1 MRCESSGPDF
11 MFAKLLKNHTLTNLT
26 FLLVLVLGWMSYQQ
40 LPREQDPSI
49 NFNWVQVWAYW
60 PGATAPDV
68 EARITRPL
76 ENGIRRVADVKFV
89 SSTSREGVSSILIRF
104 DDISDAE
111 FDKRMTDLRR
121 ELQASQDDLPARV
134 KLPEVFEISSSKAFP
149 TATLVVYGLVDD
161 ALQNIAKG
169 VKDDLERLNGVDD
182 VLSVGDRGA
191 ELQVEFL
198 SERLLG
204 LGISAVDLAD
214 TVKAYFK
221 DLAAGDV
228 TLGDQKWL
236 IRLVGTSS
244 NPDYVGTFPIAS
256 EQGEVLLRNIADVK
270 RARQDSSELVRYE
283 GNSAVLLL
291 VYKKSKVNNLKLLEQ
306 ITDYIEQKNHLSE
319 RTGVELFLL
328 DDQTESTKVALGVM
342 ERNAVIG
349 LLFVML
355 ATWIF
360 LGFKMALFSSVGIVF
375 VLAGTFGVMSLIGET
390 LNISILLGVVISLGM
405 LVDDAVVVA
414 EASHYRLRRGVDA
427 VPAVREAL
435 REVVP
440 PVTTAV
446 LTTIAAFLPLML
458 LPGVLGDF
466 MRVVPLVVSVALILS
481 LVEAFW
487 ILPSHIIEFESGLVR
502 QSKLQFWRNKL
513 IRQLRS
519 HYTRWLIIVLRRP
532 KQGLYGICLL
542 LALVAVILVA
552 GLVRIDFFA
561 SDYYRLFYVNVEM
574 QPGTT
579 LGKTSATLDKIQHV
593 IEAEL
598 RPGEARG
605 VVHYA
610 GQQFTDK
617 EVLTG
622 DDRGQIFISLTPATP
637 DSRDMQEIINAV
649 EDRVMSV
656 PGPINISFLKR
667 KMGPPTSKPISLKI
681 RGDDIVE
688 IRRALVSLKNILA
701 DTLGVSDIS
710 DDDTRGGMELR
721 VQLKPDA
728 ITRTGL
734 SPQEVARTVHL
745 YVDGE
750 IVANTQY
757 QGERLDVRVRA
768 KPKTLQ
774 DIDTFLAYTIGLK
787 TGGGIA
793 LGELL
798 TYEEQTTVSN
808 IRHQNF
814 RRAVTLEASLDT
826 AITDTLSA
834 NKHIKQQWQEIATSF
849 PGISLDFS
857 GEMDDVSDSLGAML
871 ILFVLGLGLVYLV
884 LGTQFNSYLQ
894 PLIVLAVVPLAFIGV
909 VLGLFI
915 SANPMSLFT
924 LYGAVA
930 LAGIAA
936 NDAIVLIAR
945 INKNLNKNMTVA
957 AAVTYAARRRVV
969 PIIITSVTTIAGL
982 FSLAVGLGGE
992 SLIWGPV
999 ATTIVWGLSVST
1011 VLTLFVIPLAYLV
1024 CFKAPNLQTLSL
1036 QLPDS
1041 GGGGRGHLLN
1051 RVASLFGVSLNTR
1064 DESLA
1069 LALLDPQQRECYDEG
1084 LTALQIGDTSL
1095 AIKNF
1100 ELLTNENPAVGAYS
1114 FLAAQTLIIHMQNHG
1129 WDIGFMPRAQRYLN
1143 RSKTLGLPED
1153 QLIKLTKA
1161 CALLDQQVSDS
1172 E

>member
-1 MRCESSGPDF
+1 
-11 MFAKLLKNHTLTNLT
+11 MFAKLLQNHTLTNLT

-68 EARITRPL
+68 ESRVTKPL
-76 ENGIRRVADVKFV
+76 ENGIKRVADVKFV
-89 SSTSREGVSSILIRF
+89 SSTSREGVSSILVRF
-104 DDISDAE
+104 DDISDAD

-121 ELQASQDDLPARV
+121 ELQASQDELPASV
-134 KLPEVFEISSSKAFP
+134 KHPEVFEISSSKAFP
-149 TATLVVYGLVDD
+149 TATLVIYGHADED
-161 ALQNIAKG
+161 SLQSAANG
-169 VKDDLERLNGVDD
+169 VKEDLERLDGVDD

-198 SERLLG
+198 SDRLLG

-214 TVKAYFK
+214 TVKAYFQ

-236 IRLVGTSS
+236 IRLTGTSS
-244 NPDYVGTFPIAS
+244 DPDYVGAFPIAS

-270 RARQDSSELVRYE
+270 RTREDPNELVLHE
-283 GNSAVLLL
+283 DSPAVLLL
-291 VYKKSKVNNLKLLEQ
+291 IYKKGKVNNLKLLEK
-306 ITDYIEQKNHLSE
+306 ITSYIEQKNQLTE
-319 RTGVELFLL
+319 RTGVQLKLL
-328 DDQTESTKVALGVM
+328 DDQTEATKTALGVM

-355 ATWIF
+355 VTWAF
-360 LGFKMALFSSVGIVF
+360 LGFKMALFTSAGITF

-390 LNISILLGVVISLGM
+390 LNISILLGIVISLGM
-405 LVDDAVVVA
+405 LVDDAVVVV
-414 EASHYRLRRGVDA
+414 EAAHHRLRRGVDA
-427 VPAVREAL
+427 MQAVREAL

-466 MRVVPLVVSVALILS
+466 MRVVPLVVSVALIIS

-487 ILPSHIIEFESGLVR
+487 ILPSHIIEFDPNLVR
-502 QSKLQFWRNKL
+502 RNKVQLLRNKAIRALRKRYTHLL
-513 IRQLRS
+513 IK
-519 HYTRWLIIVLRRP
+519 VLRRP
-532 KQGLYGICLL
+532 KQGLYGIAMLL
-542 LALVAVILVA
+542 VLVAVILVSGA
-552 GLVRIDFFA
+552 VRIDFFA

-579 LGKTSATLDKIQHV
+579 LTKTSATLNQIQQV

-617 EVLTG
+617 EILTG
-622 DDRGQIFISLTPATP
+622 DDRGQIFVSLNSATA
-637 DSRDMQEIINAV
+637 DSRGIQEIMDAV
-649 EDRVMSV
+649 EAQVMAV
-656 PGPINISFLKR
+656 PGPINTSFLKR

-681 RGDDIVE
+681 RGDDILE
-688 IRRALVSLKNILA
+688 IRRALASLKSILSEMP
-701 DTLGVSDIS
+701 GVGDII
-710 DDDTRGGMELR
+710 DDDTKGGMELR
-721 VQLKPDA
+721 VQLNPDA

-734 SPQEVARTVHL
+734 SPQEVTRAVHL

-750 IVANTQY
+750 VVANTQY

-768 KPKTLQ
+768 KPSTLQ
-774 DIDTFLAYTIGLK
+774 DIDTFMSYTIGLK

-814 RRAVTLEASLDT
+814 RRAVTLEASLDA

-834 NKHIKQQWQEIATSF
+834 NRLIKLRWTELSARF
-849 PGISLDFS
+849 PGVSLDFS
-857 GEMDDVSDSLGAML
+857 GEMDDVEDSLGAML
-871 ILFVLGLGLVYLV
+871 VLFVLGVGLIYLV

-894 PLIVLAVVPLAFIGV
+894 PLIVLSVIPLAFIGV
-909 VLGLFI
+909 VFGLFI

-936 NDAIVLIAR
+936 NDAIVLISAV
-945 INKNLNKNMTVA
+945 NKNLGSNMPIATA
-957 AAVTYAARRRVV
+957 ITHAARRRVV
-969 PIIITSVTTIAGL
+969 PITITSLTTIAGL
-982 FSLAVGLGGE
+982 FSLAVGLGGS

-999 ATTIVWGLSVST
+999 ATTIVWGLAVST
-1011 VLTLFVIPLAYLV
+1011 ILTLFIIPLGCLFCYRGRPEQLEILNLSNASTGLSGNLARLAGVTLGIPLRSDDQGLLKAIKTLDQQEAYENGIQALR
-1024 CFKAPNLQTLSL
+1024 
-1036 QLPDS
+1036 S
-1041 GGGGRGHLLN
+1041 GDTGQAIMYFER
-1051 RVASLFGVSLNTR
+1051 
-1064 DESLA
+1064 LA
-1069 LALLDPQQRECYDEG
+1069 NDDPQITVFN
-1084 LTALQIGDTSL
+1084 L
-1095 AIKNF
+1095 
-1100 ELLTNENPAVGAYS
+1100 
-1114 FLAAQTLIIHMQNHG
+1114 LAAQSLLLHMQKQG
-1129 WDIGFMPRAQRYLN
+1129 WDVGFIVRARRYLDKLKYAGYEGDN
-1143 RSKTLGLPED
+1143 
-1153 QLIKLTKA
+1153 LIKLEKIYTVLEKENA
-1161 CALLDQQVSDS
+1161 EIGQ
-1172 E
+1172 